1 MRSYRAR
8 RAQLHDADLSDKW
21 EFDVD
26 GSTVAVLPWSPGEPS
41 GNGRTTNCAYMTRD
55 FGKYGLWNDLDCEDK
70 TYADS
75 ALCA

>member
-1 MRSYRAR
+1 MRSHRER
-8 RAQLHDADLSDKW
+8 RAQLHDLDLSNNW

-41 GNGRTTNCAYMTRD
+41 GKRKTNCAYMTKD
-55 FGKYGLWNDLDCEDK
+55 MGKYGLWNDLDCGDTK
-70 TYADS
+70 FVDS